1 MAQHIIPAY
10 QVIDASIALSNN
22 DAYFWWR
29 TTGYSL
35 AVLLEKAGYSVE
47 VQYANL
53 LFYHT
58 YVVPPLGPR
67 PSAKGLPQTWKSFM
81 TDDSSPLELSWN
93 WGSSNADPVIR
104 YSIEPISY
112 FAGTAV
118 DPHNLVATTTLI
130 QSMHHLLPDV
140 DLQWYNHFAS
150 SLLAFDYGMSPAT
163 NQERMKDHAS
173 HTFVAFDL
181 EDRFVRFKA
190 YFLPTSKARE
200 GGKSNLEL
208 MSDAISDLLN
218 ISFPSFDCLL
228 SYISGS
234 SQNFTAEILGLD
246 CIAPEKSRLKIYL
259 RSRSTSFAAVR
270 SVMTLGGKLPDDK
283 GIAELRKLW
292 TLVLNLPEN
301 FSDEEEL
308 GGTGHRTGGI
318 LYYVEMKPGSVL
330 PVLKIYIPV
339 RHYGQNDAAITQ
351 GVVSYLR
358 GRDQSDSQLQRTNDY
373 VSALSSICPVP
384 LSQNVGAQT
393 YVSCVIK
400 KGVLGIISY
409 ISPEVYKHSSVVS
422 DVLEEMGAKEQAEIC
437 QEMALSNM
445 ATATATARLAVASGI
460 WPNGQEV
467 RDIREVH
474 SDASSLE
481 GDVDAF
487 RDAEF
492 GLGTLAAMEGIS
504 VRA

>member
-1 MAQHIIPAY
+1 MTIQISAY
-10 QVIDASIALSNN
+10 QLVETSVSLSSE

-29 TTGYSL
+29 TTGSSL
-35 AVLLEKAGYSVE
+35 ALLLEKAGYTIE

-53 LFYHT
+53 LFYYT
-58 YVVPPLGPR
+58 YIVPSLGPR

-81 TDDSSPLELSWN
+81 TDDSSPLELSWS
-93 WGSSNADPVIR
+93 WGSSNVDPVIR

-118 DPHNLVATTTLI
+118 DPHNLIATTSLI
-130 QSMHHLLPDV
+130 QSMHHLLPDI

-150 SLLAFDYGMSPAT
+150 ALLAFDYTTSPFP
-163 NQERMKDHAS
+163 NRDRMTDHAS

-181 EDRFVRFKA
+181 EDQSVRFKA
-190 YFLPTSKARE
+190 YFLPTTKARQ

-208 MSDAISDLLN
+208 MSEAISDLPN
-218 ISFPSFDCLL
+218 VSFPSFDCLL
-228 SYISGS
+228 SYISSS
-234 SQNFTAEILGLD
+234 SQSFTAEILGLD
-246 CIAPEKSRLKIYL
+246 CVAPEKSRLKIYL

-270 SVMTLGGKLPDDK
+270 SVMTLNGKVPDDK

-292 TLVLNLPEN
+292 ALVLNLPED
-301 FSDEEEL
+301 FPDEEEL

-318 LYYVEMKPGSVL
+318 LYYVEMKPGNAL
-330 PVLKIYIPV
+330 PVLKVYIPV
-339 RHYGQNDAAITQ
+339 RHYGKNDAAVAD
-351 GVVSYLR
+351 GVVAYLR
-358 GRDQSDSQLQRTNDY
+358 GRDHSDNQVQRTNDY

-384 LSQNVGAQT
+384 LSENVGAQT

-400 KGVLGIISY
+400 KGTLGIISY
-409 ISPEVYKHSSVVS
+409 ISPEVYKHSSAAS
-422 DVLEEMGAKEQAEIC
+422 EVLDEMDTKEQAGIC
-437 QEMALSNM
+437 QEVALSSI
-445 ATATATARLAVASGI
+445 ASVTATATLAAASGI

-467 RDIREVH
+467 RDVREVH

-481 GDVDAF
+481 GDVDGF

-492 GLGTLAAMEGIS
+492 GLGTITGVKGIC